1 MQGAGPD
8 LERLRELAVRDQ
20 WSLSDLDWTGVDLPS
35 LPAAFRQ
42 AAADAFA
49 QLRRGERTAELAA
62 SRLAGQLRPAAARA
76 LCELQA
82 RDEARHTAFFDQV
95 IARLECPG
103 RVRPST
109 ERLMAEVE
117 EAGSPEETALGMQI
131 LIEGVAHSLFSQAGR
146 LFEVLDAS
154 GALDGSQR
162 ATWRVVAEW
171 MPGLLA
177 RDESRHIAF
186 GVQFLRERLPEVGPR
201 GRERLEEK
209 LATWGAWVL
218 ESAHEPDLL
227 LGVGV
232 DGHALCGP
240 LVEDLNLRIAQVG
253 LNARVAPLR
262 TA

>member
-1 MQGAGPD
+1 MSGAGPD

-20 WSLSDLDWTGVDLPS
+20 WSLSDLDWTGVELPS
-35 LPAAFRQ
+35 LPADFRQ

-49 QLRRGERTAELAA
+49 QLYWGERTAELAA
-62 SRLAGQLRPAAARA
+62 TKLAGLLQPAAARA
-76 LCELQA
+76 LCELQS
-82 RDEARHTAFFDQV
+82 RDEARHAAFFEQV
-95 IARLECPG
+95 IARLGCQG

-109 ERLMAEVE
+109 ERLMSEVQQAE
-117 EAGSPEETALGMQI
+117 SPEAMVLGMQI

-146 LFEVLDAS
+146 LFEVLDRS
-154 GALDGSQR
+154 GAMEGSQR

-186 GVQFLRERLPEVGPR
+186 GVHFLRERLPELGPR
-201 GRERLEEK
+201 GRGRLEEK

-218 ESAHEPDLL
+218 ESARDPDLL

-232 DGHALCGP
+232 DGDALCGP

-253 LNARVAPLR
+253 LQSRLALLRVA
-262 TA
+262 